1 MPSTSNWSV
10 AGLCYNPRDSSF
22 KNLIK
27 IWTYNMKWKIFP
39 QGTKAVDDTALQS

>member
-1 MPSTSNWSV
+1 MLSTSNWSV
-10 AGLCYNPRDSSF
+10 AGFCYDPRDSSF

-27 IWTYNMKWKIFP
+27 IWTNNMKWKIFP